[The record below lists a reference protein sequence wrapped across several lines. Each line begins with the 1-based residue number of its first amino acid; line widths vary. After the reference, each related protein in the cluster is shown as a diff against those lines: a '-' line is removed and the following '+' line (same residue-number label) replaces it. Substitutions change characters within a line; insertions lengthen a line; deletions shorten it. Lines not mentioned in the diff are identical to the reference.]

1 MATLSW
7 QSIHLAAYREAS
19 RLHRELAIDV
29 ARVIDPFA
37 ALAALGVVVMRRPL
51 EAAAGMYLPP
61 NLAAGSPP
69 GVIINARHPHAKQR
83 FTAAHELGHHRRDA
97 AAIFDSDTELLPRR
111 DDRHAE
117 IENLAETFAAWF
129 LMPKPL
135 VEAALAGLATTPAA
149 LTPALAYRFALAV
162 RVSYRA
168 AVHHL
173 GDLGLISGNRR
184 RALLKATPR
193 SVKEQLGARSF
204 LETLR
209 PDVWQ
214 VDIDRDRGPLAATAG
229 DILAIE
235 VAEAPSTGYLWSI
248 KAPSG
253 VSPLGDEWQ
262 GDTDALGG
270 EGVHRFWL
278 RLDDVGTGVVEL
290 EERRPWEAEV
300 TARHQLALATEAR
313 PVPGISDPVLLLEPV
328 G

>member
-1 MATLSW
+1 VTGLSW
-7 QSIHLAAYREAS
+7 QSIHLAAYREAT
-19 RLHRELAIDV
+19 RLHHELGIDV
-29 ARVIDPFA
+29 ARVVDPFA
-37 ALAALGVVVMRRPL
+37 ALAALGVVVMRQPL

-69 GVIINARHPHAKQR
+69 GVLINARHPLTKQR

-97 AAIFDSDTELLPRR
+97 AAVFDSDTELLPRR

-135 VEAALAGLATTPAA
+135 VDATLAGLATTPGL
-149 LTPALAYRFALAV
+149 LTPGLAYRFALAV

-173 GDLGLISGNRR
+173 GDLGLISGNHR
-184 RALLKATPR
+184 RALLQITPR

-214 VDIDRDRGPLAATAG
+214 VDIDRDRGLLAPMAG
-229 DILAIE
+229 DVLAIE

-248 KAPSG
+248 KAPPG
-253 VSPLGDEWQ
+253 VSQLGDEWQ
-262 GDTDALGG
+262 GDTDGFGG
-270 EGVHRFWL
+270 EGLHRFWL
-278 RLDDVGTGVVEL
+278 RIDQAGLGIVEL

-300 TARHQLALATEAR
+300 TARRQLALAAEAR
-313 PVPGISDPVLLLEPV
+313 PEPGISDPGLLLEPI